1 MRGGTNVVQIG
12 NWVVRQNIPDRD
24 GPLRLLLM
32 LHGWTGDE
40 NSMWIFTPRLPQNFI
55 IISPRGL
62 FPTPMGGYGWVE
74 NDIKGW
80 PTMSDFNAAMQE
92 LMDLIDSLDFPGIYE
107 NRFNILG
114 FSQGAALG
122 YALAL
127 TYPERINKL
136 AGLSG
141 FFPEPTQGGLV
152 GGRLRGKRIFVAH
165 GLKDEMVPVEK
176 ARRVVEALKYSGAE
190 VIYCEEDVGHKL
202 SSGCFRGMDGYFA
215 TSND

>member
-1 MRGGTNVVQIG
+1 MSGETDVVQIG

-24 GPLRLLLM
+24 ESLRLLLM

-40 NSMWIFTPRLPQNFI
+40 NSMWIFTPRLPQNYI

-62 FPTPMGGYGWVE
+62 FPTPIGGYGWVE
-74 NDIKGW
+74 NSIKGW
-80 PTMSDFNAAMQE
+80 PTMNDFNAAMQE
-92 LMDLIDSLDFPGIYE
+92 LIDLIDSLDFPGTHE

-122 YALAL
+122 YALAH

-141 FFPEPTQGGLV
+141 FFPEPDQGGLL
-152 GGRLRGKRIFVAH
+152 GGALGGKKVFVAH

-202 SSGCFRGMDGYFA
+202 SSGCFRGMDDYFA
-215 TSND
+215 ASNE

>member
-1 MRGGTNVVQIG
+1 MSGVTNVVKIG
-12 NWVVRQNIPDRD
+12 NWVVRQRIPDR
-24 GPLRLLLM
+24 GESLRLLLL

-40 NSMWIFTPRLPQNFI
+40 NSMWIFTPRLPQNYI

-62 FPTPMGGYGWVE
+62 FRTPLGGYGWGKS
-74 NDIKGW
+74 NIKGW
-80 PTMSDFNAAMQE
+80 PTMNDFRTAMQA
-92 LMDLIDSLDFPGIYE
+92 LMDLIDSLEFPGIQA
-107 NRFNILG
+107 NQFNVMG

-141 FFPEPTQGGLV
+141 FFPEPTQGGLL
-152 GGRLRGKRIFVAH
+152 GGTLEGKRVFVAH
-165 GLKDEMVPVEK
+165 GLKDELVPVDK
-176 ARRVVEALKYSGAE
+176 ARQVVEALKHSGAE

-202 SSGCFRGMDGYFA
+202 STGCFRGMDDYFA
-215 TSND
+215 VSSD